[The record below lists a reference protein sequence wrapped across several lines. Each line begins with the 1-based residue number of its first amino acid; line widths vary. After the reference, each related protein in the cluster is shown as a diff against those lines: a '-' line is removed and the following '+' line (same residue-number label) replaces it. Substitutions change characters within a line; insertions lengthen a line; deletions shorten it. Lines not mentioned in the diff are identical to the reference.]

1 MDKKILIN
9 ASHPEEKRVAIV
21 EGGRLMDFYV
31 EVPSAGHLKG
41 NIYTGVITALDR
53 GLQAAF
59 VDFGPEKNGFLPL
72 REIRPGNYSNKSKDK
87 NPLIHDVM
95 KKGQEIMVQVEH
107 DQRGLKGA
115 KLTNYIS
122 LPGRYLVM
130 IPGEER
136 VGISRKIEDT
146 DVRDRLKEAFKG
158 LKVPK
163 GMGFILRTAGA
174 DRSTEELSGD
184 LKYLTR
190 LWNRIQRDAKKE
202 SAPLMV
208 YKEEDIAVRTVRD
221 YLGADVT
228 EVLVDDR
235 ETHRSV
241 KDFLKMTMPWR
252 SINVSH
258 YKGKRSLFDEQG
270 IEEQIARLGDRQV
283 GLPSG
288 GSIAIDRT
296 EALTAIDVNSA
307 KAKGKDTDDMALA
320 TNLEAAEEV
329 ARQLRLRDIG
339 GLIVI
344 DFIDLDQR
352 KGYQKIED
360 KLRSALSLDKAHFDT
375 TRISRFGL
383 LEMSRERMRS
393 AYFDSARRPCPS
405 CSGAGV
411 VMSPELLA
419 VSALRKI
426 GSLAVSGEHTEL
438 TCRMPVEAANYLLN
452 RLRDSLAAM
461 EKEHSLRI
469 RVLSDP
475 SMPLGEIDM
484 GSQKS
489 GAGVPAIPT
498 QEEKP
503 SNSRKRPRKRK
514 KQPVPQASEVKVE
527 DAVTQAEPGKAE
539 VLSISAQEEGEKPSK
554 PRKRPRKRKK
564 KPDSRPAG
572 GNVTDAGLPAD
583 TEKDEASVK
592 KTSAAKKRR
601 DRRRRSTRKK
611 AESPVTAEVSE

>member
-31 EVPSAGHLKG
+31 EVSSAGHLKG
-41 NIYTGVITALDR
+41 NIYKGKITALDR

-59 VDFGPEKNGFLPL
+59 VDFGPEKHGFLPL
-72 REIRPGNYSNKSKDK
+72 REVMSANYSKKTKEK
-87 NPLIHDVM
+87 NPLIHDVLA
-95 KKGQEIMVQVEH
+95 KGQEIMVQVEH

-174 DRSTEELSGD
+174 ERTTEELSGD

-190 LWNRIQRDAKKE
+190 LWNRITREAKK
-202 SAPLMV
+202 APPPLMV

-241 KDFLKMTMPWR
+241 KNFLKMTMPWR
-252 SINVSH
+252 SINVSM
-258 YKGKRSLFDEQG
+258 YKGKRPLFDEHRL
-270 IEEQIARLGDRQV
+270 EEQIALLGDRQV
-283 GLPSG
+283 ELSSG

-307 KAKGKDTDDMALA
+307 KAKGKNTDALA
-320 TNLEAAEEV
+320 LKTNLEAAEEV

-344 DFIDLDQR
+344 DFIDLEQR
-352 KGYQKIED
+352 KGYQRIEER
-360 KLRSALSLDKAHFDT
+360 LRSALSLDKAHFDT
-375 TRISRFGL
+375 TRISMFGL
-383 LEMSRERMRS
+383 LEMSRERLRS
-393 AYFDSARRPCPS
+393 AYYDSAKRSCPS
-405 CSGAGV
+405 CAGAGV

-419 VSALRKI
+419 VSALRKM
-426 GSLAVSGEHTEL
+426 GSLAASGKLTEL
-438 TCRMPVEAANYLLN
+438 SCRLPVEAANYILN
-452 RLRDSLAAM
+452 RLRESLFSL

-469 RVLSDP
+469 TVVSDP
-475 SMPLGEIDM
+475 ALPPGEIAIEGM
-484 GSQKS
+484 PEGSMLH
-489 GAGVPAIPT
+489 
-498 QEEKP
+498 EELSRQVDKG
-503 SNSRKRPRKRK
+503 SSKSRKRPRKRK
-514 KQPVPQASEVKVE
+514 KKTSPAQG
-527 DAVTQAEPGKAE
+527 PGAGE
-539 VLSISAQEEGEKPSK
+539 AAEGEGTGEANA
-554 PRKRPRKRKK
+554 
-564 KPDSRPAG
+564 PAKI
-572 GNVTDAGLPAD
+572 NS
-583 TEKDEASVK
+583 AS
-592 KTSAAKKRR
+592 KKRR
-601 DRRRRSTRKK
+601 DRRKRSAKKK
-611 AESPVTAEVSE
+611 AGATTAVE